1 MLLVFGRS
9 NATLSEEEVNS
20 SSIVQ
25 RTVSINAQQHP
36 LQHAFRL
43 PRHSQQVLRMRELC
57 SGDGANGN
65 EVVMTTQRDTL
76 EERVD

>member
-9 NATLSEEEVNS
+9 NATLGEEEVNS

-25 RTVSINAQQHP
+25 RTVSINAQQHS
-36 LQHAFRL
+36 LQHALGL
-43 PRHSQQVLRMRELC
+43 PRHSQQVLRMCKLRC
-57 SGDGANGN
+57 GDGANGN
-65 EVVMTTQRDTL
+65 EVVMATQRDAF

>member
-9 NATLSEEEVNS
+9 NATLGEEEVNS

-25 RTVSINAQQHP
+25 RTVSINAQQHS
-36 LQHAFRL
+36 LQHALRL
-43 PRHSQQVLRMRELC
+43 PRHSQQVLCMRKLRC
-57 SGDGANGN
+57 GDGANGN
-65 EVVMTTQRDTL
+65 KVMMTTQRDAF